1 MKYSLRLLLSLF
13 IFKIV
18 TSSVSFDV
26 YAYLGQ
32 SLELRCLTNET
43 SKFTRIQHI
52 LPNKT
57 VETLLSND
65 YLNADFQRTEMHIF
79 KFGHVYVLRIEPIRM
94 HSAGL
99 YSCEDDV
106 SIHNKLNHLSF
117 INVHVVRKCF
127 FFVTKASRD
136 I

>member
-1 MKYSLRLLLSLF
+1 MKYFLSLLLIIAMFASGH
-13 IFKIV
+13 
-18 TSSVSFDV
+18 SSVSFDV

-32 SLELRCLTNET
+32 AIELRCVTNET

-52 LPNKT
+52 LPNST

-79 KFGHVYVLRIEPIRM
+79 KFGHVYVLRIEPVRL

-106 SIHNKLNHLSF
+106 SIHNKLNHISS
-117 INVHVVRKCF
+117 INVHVVGKNL
-127 FFVTKASRD
+127 KL
-136 I
+136 